1 MQLVNFSST
10 IVLAENSLGIVLISG
25 LRRGS
30 VGDRDPR
37 RWGKR
42 ESVPNATLSPP
53 Q

>member
-1 MQLVNFSST
+1 MQLANFSST
-10 IVLAENSLGIVLISG
+10 VVLVENSMGMVLISG

-42 ESVPNATLSPP
+42 GDCT
-53 Q
+53 